1 MGLGK
6 RPSREGLEL
15 LRSRIAQNSNR
26 RFGAGRTKSLVPME
40 CFVRL
45 TVPFAKS
52 FYLLHILVVFFRLG
66 KELKQPR
73 FEQIVGL
80 RRS

>member
-6 RPSREGLEL
+6 RPSREGREL
-15 LRSRIAQNSNR
+15 FRGGVAQDSDR
-26 RFGAGRTKSLVPME
+26 RFGANRTKSLVPME
-40 CFVRL
+40 GFVRL
-45 TVPFAKS
+45 TVALTQD
-52 FYLLHILVVFFRLG
+52 FYLLHILIVFFRLG

-73 FEQIVGL
+73 FEQIVSL

>member
-1 MGLGK
+1 MGK

-15 LRSRIAQNSNR
+15 LRGGVAQNSDR
-26 RFGAGRTKSLVPME
+26 RFGANRTKSLVPME

-45 TVPFAKS
+45 TVALTQDFNL
-52 FYLLHILVVFFRLG
+52 FHILIVFFRLG

-73 FEQIVGL
+73 FEQIVSL